1 MSRTKAN
8 IEDNYRSQFNNYSV
22 EPSAGLW
29 SKIRTKIILKRF
41 LSFGFKDFNIYYL
54 GAAIAIAT
62 GIALIATSNPASD
75 PGINDITADGKYNEL
90 SGPAQATEDL
100 IGEPDTKSQTLGEES
115 NSVSD
120 ENKEKTIID
129 VQTSEDN
136 AASVLPGQND
146 LSSVIEPDYSS
157 ELIADDKT
165 EVQMEEQIISSISFT
180 ASQTSGCVPLAV
192 DFTNESKN
200 AENFQWNFGDG
211 GNSSEVNPSYV
222 FDESGDYTVTLRMT
236 GKNGVIYTKQENFHI
251 FEKPEA
257 IFELDENAK
266 LDGPV
271 NFYNYSKSA
280 QYYKWDFGDKQT
292 SSLSEPVHYYK
303 QPGTYH
309 VKLKVWTENQCYD
322 SLVIFNAFTDQQND
336 ITFPNA
342 FTPNLNGPSG
352 GYYSDN
358 DVGNT
363 IFHPVVEGELIEY
376 QLKVFS
382 RIGVVVFESSDLQ
395 TGWDG
400 YYLNELAPQGV
411 YIWKARGKFN
421 NGETFVENGDVTLVK
436 LY

>member
-1 MSRTKAN
+1 MSRTEAN
-8 IEDNYRSQFNNYSV
+8 IEDNFRSQFNNYSV

-29 SKIRTKIILKRF
+29 SKIRTKIILKQF

-54 GAAIAIAT
+54 GASIAIAT
-62 GIALIATSNPASD
+62 GIALIVTSNPAQD
-75 PGINDITADGKYNEL
+75 PGLNDNTTAVQFNEP
-90 SGPAQATEDL
+90 SGPVLATEDL
-100 IGEPDTKSQTLGEES
+100 LSEPDTESQSLSEEG

-120 ENKEKTIID
+120 ENREKTYID
-129 VQTSEDN
+129 VQTSEN
-136 AASVLPGQND
+136 NTTTALSGQND
-146 LSSVIEPDYSS
+146 LKSVIEPNYSS
-157 ELIADDKT
+157 ELTTDDKA
-165 EVQMEEQIISSISFT
+165 EVEMEEQIVSSISFT

-192 DFTNESKN
+192 EFTNESKN

-211 GNSSEVNPSYV
+211 GSSSEVNPSYV
-222 FDESGDYTVTLRMT
+222 FDESGIYTVILRMT
-236 GKNGVIYTKQENFHI
+236 GKNGMIYTIQEDFHI
-251 FEKPEA
+251 FENPEA

-280 QYYKWDFGDKQT
+280 QYYEWDFGDKQT
-292 SSLSEPVHYYK
+292 SSLTEPVHYYK

-309 VKLKVWTENQCYD
+309 VKLKVWTENQCFD

-382 RIGVVVFESSDLQ
+382 RLGVVVFESADLY

-400 YYLNELAPQGV
+400 YYLEELAPQGV
-411 YIWKARGKFN
+411 YIWKARGKFD
-421 NGETFVENGDVTLVK
+421 NGEIFVENGDVTLVK